1 MRILLI
7 EDDVELCRSLSLLLE
22 QQHFSVTSCHDGEE
36 GLFYILENGHDLV
49 LLDRMLPGLDGLEVL
64 RQARAAHCTTPILF
78 LTALGSLEDR
88 VTGLDLGADDYLVK
102 PFAFEELMARI
113 RCICRRP
120 QRLTDQ
126 HMTWHDLSFDPE
138 QSMLSCGDRR
148 CSLSRRGRCTALPL
162 SDPPGT
168 DASARDDSSAHLGR
182 GVRCRERQPRQLHPL
197 SPQAPED
204 RRQSGAA
211 CDCTRSRISTDRY
224 MMMVMP
230 GSKGQKAV
238 HACMIRLLNL
248 GPAKHSQS
256 ASLLVRSYGIFPQA
270 GECLSA
276 FTFT

>member
-1 MRILLI
+1 MRILLV

-120 QRLTDQ
+120 QHAL
-126 HMTWHDLSFDPE
+126 L
-138 QSMLSCGDRR
+138 RR
-148 CSLSRRGRCTALPL
+148 PALLVVPPGRCTALPL

-168 DASARDDSSAHLGR
+168 DASARDNSSAHLGR

-211 CDCTRSRISTDRY
+211 CDCTGSRISTDR
-224 MMMVMP
+224 
-230 GSKGQKAV
+230 
-238 HACMIRLLNL
+238 
-248 GPAKHSQS
+248 
-256 ASLLVRSYGIFPQA
+256 
-270 GECLSA
+270 
-276 FTFT
+276 